1 MFATGLRPALRPP
14 AVWDL
19 PPSGSDRNELPV
31 RVQLLPYIT
40 AAGGSVTMKVTSA
53 ELPVRVDTTRQ
64 RARIREGIRDS
75 PDRDKCKQEPMMSK
89 PTPNRLGRGLNSLLG
104 NRLGQA
110 PEAPDNAVSRETAFA
125 ERPALAPQH
134 GMTGADA
141 VSTGAVGNRVSRET
155 DLVHAGGRTDVRI
168 VPIAELHPNP
178 RQPRT
183 HFADPAL
190 EELADSIRTKG
201 VLQPIMVRPRPAG
214 GFEVVAGERR
224 WRASRMAGLTEI
236 PAVVRR
242 LSDSE
247 AVELALI
254 ENLKREDLTPVE
266 RSRAYQQYMTEFGL
280 TVERLAERL
289 SESRASVAN
298 YLRLLKLDPEIL
310 TLLGAGEL
318 GMGQARALAA
328 VEDRQRQLA
337 LARQAIRRNLSTRQ
351 VEALTRGDGAGTKA
365 ANNDVSR
372 ETGLSRHLRDLER
385 KLGKALGVAV
395 RLVPGRGKNSGRI
408 LIPYGNLDEFERIL
422 ERIGVDVQAD

>member
-1 MFATGLRPALRPP
+1 MNL
-14 AVWDL
+14 
-19 PPSGSDRNELPV
+19 
-31 RVQLLPYIT
+31 
-40 AAGGSVTMKVTSA
+40 TSA
-53 ELPVRVDTTRQ
+53 GLPGRVDTTRQ
-64 RARIREGIRDS
+64 RARIWARDCES
-75 PDRDKCKQEPMMSK
+75 RATDKCKQEPVVSK

-104 NRLGQA
+104 NRLAQA

-125 ERPALAPQH
+125 ERPHSGAQPGAP
-134 GMTGADA
+134 GSEAADTA
-141 VSTGAVGNRVSRET
+141 GPDNRVSRET
-155 DLVHAGGRTDVRI
+155 ELAGAGVRTDVRM
-168 VPIAELHPNP
+168 VSIAELYPNP

-190 EELADSIRTKG
+190 EELADSIRAKG
-201 VLQPIMVRPRPAG
+201 VLQPIMVRPRAVG
-214 GFEVVAGERR
+214 GFELVAGERR

-236 PAVVRR
+236 PAVVRS

-254 ENLKREDLTPVE
+254 ENLKREDLTPIE
-266 RSRAYQQYMTEFGL
+266 RSRAYQQYMAEFGL
-280 TVERLAERL
+280 SVERLAERL

-328 VEDRQRQLA
+328 VDDRQRQLA
-337 LARQAIRRNLSTRQ
+337 LARLAIRRNLSTRQ
-351 VEALTRGDGAGTKA
+351 VEALTRGDGAGTKET
-365 ANNDVSR
+365 NNDVSR

-385 KLGKALGVAV
+385 RLGKALGVAV